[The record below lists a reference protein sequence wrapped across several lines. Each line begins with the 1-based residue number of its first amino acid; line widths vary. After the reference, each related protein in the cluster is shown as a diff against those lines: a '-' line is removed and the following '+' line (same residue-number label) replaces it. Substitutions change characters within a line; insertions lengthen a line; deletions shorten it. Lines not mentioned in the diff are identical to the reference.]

1 MVFVLLFAWRVLSFI
16 SASNGTMIRDI
27 WYYPASTDASCAP
40 LLPRQW
46 QRAGKRDDPQLGSDK
61 AAVTIVEFADFGC
74 PYSRA
79 EFVVRALAE
88 RFPMMLDH
96 PPDFLSNLHLV
107 LKSRR
112 RWECVPKL
120 RVNFGIS

>member
-1 MVFVLLFAWRVLSFI
+1 MVLPGLDRRELRAFAAQAVA
-16 SASNGTMIRDI
+16 ASWQAAR
-27 WYYPASTDASCAP
+27 PAAC
-40 LLPRQW
+40 
-46 QRAGKRDDPQLGSDK
+46 SDK